1 MDRSLPVLTTLTTL
15 AALGCGVVGGVF
27 FTFSVFVMKALDR
40 LPPSKGIPAMQSINT
55 AAPTPW
61 FMAAL
66 FGTGLAC
73 VALAISALFRLDEP
87 DAVYHLV
94 GGALYLV
101 TIVLTIV
108 FHIPRN
114 DALAI
119 VDPDSTDGASYWSYY
134 LPAWTTWN
142 HVRTFASVA
151 AAAALTVSLRVGA
164 T

>member
-1 MDRSLPVLTTLTTL
+1 MDRSLPVLTTF

-40 LPPSKGIPAMQSINT
+40 LPPSKGISAMQSINT

-61 FMAAL
+61 FMVAL

-73 VALAISALFRLDEP
+73 VTLAISALFRLDQP

-114 DALAI
+114 DALA
-119 VDPDSTDGASYWSYY
+119 VFDPDSTEAASYWSYY
-134 LPAWTTWN
+134 VSAWTAWN
-142 HVRTFASVA
+142 HVRTIASIA
-151 AAAALTVSLRVGA
+151 AAGALTIGLRVGA

>member
-1 MDRSLPVLTTLTTL
+1 MDRSLPVLTTI
-15 AALGCGVVGGVF
+15 AALGCGIVGGVF
-27 FTFSVFVMKALDR
+27 FAFSVFVMKALGR
-40 LPPSKGIPAMQSINT
+40 LPPSKGISAMQSINT
-55 AAPTPW
+55 AAPAPW

-87 DAVYHLV
+87 DAVFLLV

-134 LPAWTTWN
+134 LSAWTTWN
-142 HVRTFASVA
+142 HARTISSVA
-151 AAAALTVSLRVGA
+151 AAAALTVALRVGA

>member
-1 MDRSLPVLTTLTTL
+1 MDRSLPVLTTF

-40 LPPSKGIPAMQSINT
+40 LPPSKGISAMQSINT

-61 FMAAL
+61 FMVAL

-73 VALAISALFRLDEP
+73 VTLAISALFRLDQP

-94 GGALYLV
+94 GGALYVV

-108 FHIPRN
+108 YHIPRN

-134 LPAWTTWN
+134 VSAWTTWN
-142 HVRTFASVA
+142 HVRTIASIA
-151 AAAALTVSLRVGA
+151 AAGALTIGLRVGA

>member
-1 MDRSLPVLTTLTTL
+1 MDRSLPVLTTF

-27 FTFSVFVMKALDR
+27 FAFSVFVMKALDR
-40 LPPSKGIPAMQSINT
+40 LPPSKGITAMQSINT

-61 FMAAL
+61 FMLAL

-73 VALAISALFRLDEP
+73 VTLAISALFRLDQP

-114 DALAI
+114 DALA
-119 VDPDSTDGASYWSYY
+119 VFDPDSTDAASYWNYY
-134 LPAWTTWN
+134 VSAWTAWN
-142 HVRTFASVA
+142 HVRTLASIA
-151 AAAALTVSLRVGA
+151 AAGALTVALRVAA